1 MSAQTPMDLE
11 FRFERFFLGPTRG
24 HGTFFDRFGRE
35 RRHFTVEMLGR
46 WDGAVFVLEEEFL
59 FDDGKRRRREWRI
72 VPLADGRYEATA
84 EDVVGTAQ
92 GRIEGTV
99 ARWRYRLKLPVGKR
113 VWTLDFRDWLMLKT
127 PRLVLNIAE
136 ARKWGIRVGQMA
148 VLFERPTDQ
157 P

>member
-1 MSAQTPMDLE
+1 MNPN
-11 FRFERFFLGPTRG
+11 FRFERFFLGPVRG

-35 RRHFTVEMLGR
+35 RRHFTVDTLGR

-84 EDVVGTAQ
+84 ADVVGTAQ
-92 GRIEGTV
+92 GRIEGAI
-99 ARWRYRLKLPVGKR
+99 ARWRYRLELPVGTR

-127 PRLVLNIAE
+127 PRLVLNVAE
-136 ARKWGIRVGQMA
+136 ARKWGIRVGQMVA
-148 VLFERPTDQ
+148 LFERTTDQ